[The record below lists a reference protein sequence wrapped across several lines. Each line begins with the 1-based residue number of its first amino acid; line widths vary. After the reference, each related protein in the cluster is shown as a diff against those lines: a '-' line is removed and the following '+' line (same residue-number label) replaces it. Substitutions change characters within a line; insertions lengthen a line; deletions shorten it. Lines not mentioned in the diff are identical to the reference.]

1 MYVRMLARALVALAL
16 PIAGLSA
23 VGTPASAALATSYA
37 ALGDSYSS
45 GVGAGPYD
53 SSGCS
58 RSQRSYP
65 PLWVAGHPV
74 DAFRFVACGGAETSD
89 VLNNQL
95 SAVDAGT
102 TLVTITIGGNDAG
115 FADTMITCQFGS
127 ESACSAAVSRG
138 RTFATNQ
145 LPALLD
151 RTYAAIRQRAPNARL
166 VVLGYPRLFELTATC
181 GLFGM
186 SRSKRTL
193 LNGGADLLAEVIATR
208 ARAAGGVF
216 VDTRPIFAGHGI
228 CGSSPW
234 ITGITALS
242 DAFHPNASGYRLG
255 YLPALNS
262 VTG

>member
-1 MYVRMLARALVALAL
+1 MLARALVALAL
-16 PIAGLSA
+16 PIAGLTA

-53 SSGCS
+53 SSGCL

-65 PLWVAGHPV
+65 PLWVAGHSV
-74 DAFRFVACGGAETSD
+74 DAFRFAACGGAETSD

-115 FADTMITCQFGS
+115 FSDTMITCQFNS
-127 ESACSAAVSRG
+127 LSACTSAVNQG
-138 RTFATNQ
+138 RVFVTGQ

-151 RTYAAIRQRAPNARL
+151 RTYAAIRGRAPNARL
-166 VVLGYPRLFELTATC
+166 VVLGYPRLFELTSSC

-186 SRSKRTL
+186 SRAKRTL
-193 LNGGADLLAEVIATR
+193 LNGGADLLAEVTADR
-208 ARAAGGVF
+208 ARAAGAEF
-216 VDTRPIFAGHGI
+216 VDTRPVFAGHGI

-234 ITGITALS
+234 IHGIAALT
-242 DAFHPNASGYRLG
+242 DAFHPNASGYRSG
-255 YLPALNS
+255 YLRALTS